1 MKRIFYRIRLSLFS
15 SFKRI
20 KSYILKI
27 GRLFKK
33 HKIKK
38 PSVNYIDDPFPV
50 YINITNRRAKFTPY
64 ESRGK
69 FGSFCSA
76 HKTDK
81 PDGGTG
87 CRSPP
92 ISFVF
97 ENQLKKRNGGYK
109 NV

>member
-1 MKRIFYRIRLSLFS
+1 MKRIFYRIRLSLF
-15 SFKRI
+15 FCLKRI

-33 HKIKK
+33 RKTKK
-38 PSVNYIDDPFPV
+38 PSVNYIDDLFPV
-50 YINITNRRAKFTPY
+50 YINITNRGAKFTPY

-76 HKTDK
+76 HITDK
-81 PDGGTG
+81 PAGGTG

-109 NV
+109 NA